1 MLLELA
7 DGVLAAEFEGDHEIR
22 LQRSR
27 KLPRHH
33 RWVST
38 IRAGGSRRA
47 CVTDQLRTTAWAA
60 VSLHAVSLGTP
71 VGAEV
76 RHLPAAFLGCLLF
89 RRRFFFC
96 RLLRRRGLFLL
107 FRVKRLDLCYIIGTT
122 AVIALQLAGCA
133 YKVQRT
139 GAAWALIVGH
149 LCCHACSHPSFFI
162 FRSAPARRRA
172 DAVEPFSP
180 ICFPYPLGAPQYS
193 QNFPS
198 FCPPQ
203 AGQVHGPAAAGA
215 GAKVS
220 CCCMGASC
228 CMGAV

>member
-1 MLLELA
+1 MLLEFA

-33 RWVST
+33 RWVAAV
-38 IRAGGSRRA
+38 RAGGSRRA
-47 CVTDQLRTTAWAA
+47 CVTDQLRTAAWAA
-60 VSLHAVSLGTP
+60 VSLHAVALCAP

-76 RHLPAAFLGCLLF
+76 RQLPAAFLGCLLF

-133 YKVQRT
+133 HKMQRA

-149 LCCHACSHPSFFI
+149 LCCHACSHPSFFM
-162 FRSAPARRRA
+162 FCSAPARVCGRTLSVSKKFFLPALWGIHRRSIR
-172 DAVEPFSP
+172 FSVVSRP
-180 ICFPYPLGAPQYS
+180 KTGA
-193 QNFPS
+193 
-198 FCPPQ
+198 CL
-203 AGQVHGPAAAGA
+203 
-215 GAKVS
+215 
-220 CCCMGASC
+220 
-228 CMGAV
+228 